1 MAAKPVPLSR
11 AGTHVRVS
19 FEFFPPRNAEMEA
32 NFWDAATRLEPL
44 NPAFVSVTYG
54 AGGST
59 RERTHAIGRA
69 HRARDDDEAG
79 GSSDLRR
86 RVEGRNSRHL
96 ARLSR
101 RGRPPHRGAARRSA
115 DRVRRPIRNRA
126 RRLSVDRR
134 AGRRRPAY
142 RRFRGLGR
150 RPIPRSTRKARPSCT
165 TSKSSSRRSTPGRPG
180 RSPSSSSTIP
190 SISAF
195 STSPPPRGSTIPI
208 VPGIFPVQNFK
219 QTANF
224 ARRAGASVPQWLADR
239 FEGLEDDPVTRRLV
253 AAAVCAEQ
261 VIDLIDHG
269 VEELHFYTMNRA
281 DLVFAICHLVGLR
294 AKPVGSEP
302 QEQEPS
308 PLRRRA
314 W

>member
-11 AGTHVRVS
+11 AGTPGSGLVRVLPAQKRGDGG
-19 FEFFPPRNAEMEA
+19 ELVGGGDPARAAEPGL
-32 NFWDAATRLEPL
+32 RLGDLRRRRLDP
-44 NPAFVSVTYG
+44 
-54 AGGST
+54 
-59 RERTHAIGRA
+59 RTHPCAGRA

-86 RVEGRNSRHL
+86 RLEGRNSRDA

-115 DRVRRPIRNRA
+115 DRVRRPLRSRA

-134 AGRRRPAY
+134 SGRRRPAH
-142 RRFRGLGR
+142 RRFRSLGR
-150 RPIPRSTRKARPSCT
+150 NLSRAASRKARPSCT
-165 TSKSSSRRSTPGRPG
+165 TSRSSGRRSTPGRHG

-195 STSPPPRGSTIPI
+195 STSPPRPGSTFRSCRASFRSRISSRPPI
-208 VPGIFPVQNFK
+208 SPAA
-219 QTANF
+219 T
-224 ARRAGASVPQWLADR
+224 GASVPQWLADR
-239 FEGLEDDPVTRRLV
+239 FEGLEDDPATRRLV

-294 AKPVGSEP
+294 AKPVAIEHE
-302 QEQEPS
+302 EQEPP

>member
-11 AGTHVRVS
+11 AGAQVQVS
-19 FEFFPPRNAEMEA
+19 FEFFPPKTAEMEA
-32 NFWDAATRLEPL
+32 NLWEAATRLEPL

-59 RERTHAIGRA
+59 RERTHALVERMARETTMKPAAHLTCVGASKDEIRA
-69 HRARDDDEAG
+69 TLRAYHGAG
-79 GSSDLRR
+79 VRHIVALRGDPPTGFDAPYETAPNGYHSTADLVSD
-86 RVEGRNSRHL
+86 
-96 ARLSR
+96 
-101 RGRPPHRGAARRSA
+101 ARRIGDFEVSVGTYPEQHPQSPNLLHDIEILKQKVDA
-115 DRVRRPIRNRA
+115 GATRA
-126 RRLSVDRR
+126 ITQFFFDNSVYFRFLDVAAA
-134 AGRRRPAY
+134 AG
-142 RRFRGLGR
+142 
-150 RPIPRSTRKARPSCT
+150 IDV
-165 TSKSSSRRSTPGRPG
+165 
-180 RSPSSSSTIP
+180 
-190 SISAF
+190 
-195 STSPPPRGSTIPI
+195 PI

-224 ARRAGASVPQWLADR
+224 ARRTGASVPQWLADR
-239 FEGLEDDPVTRRLV
+239 FEGLDDDAATRRLV

-269 VEELHFYTMNRA
+269 IEELHFYTMNRA

-294 AKPVGSEP
+294 AKPAAIEQGERGSP
-302 QEQEPS
+302 